1 MVGCGWCWLCFFL
14 SFFFFLLSGGGFD
27 ECGCGW
33 IGSWVVALS
42 VMGFDRGY
50 GCWVCLVMGSGDVLA
65 MVFFFFP

>member
-1 MVGCGWCWLCFFL
+1 MMVEVVI
-14 SFFFFLLSGGGFD
+14 D

-50 GCWVCLVMGSGDVLA
+50 GCWVCLVKGSGDVLA
-65 MVFFFFP
+65 MGFFFLVVVRVAVVVVIFVVHG

>member
-1 MVGCGWCWLCFFL
+1 MMVEVVI
-14 SFFFFLLSGGGFD
+14 D